1 MVKTYLAFCH
11 MEVVCNVVAVDKD
24 NSRRLSY
31 ANWAQSRSQFF
42 ANNTK
47 ILKAIEEI

>member
-11 MEVVCNVVAVDKD
+11 MEFVYNVVAVDKD

-31 ANWAQSRSQFF
+31 AKLDTITQPIFLP
-42 ANNTK
+42 TT
-47 ILKAIEEI
+47 LKY